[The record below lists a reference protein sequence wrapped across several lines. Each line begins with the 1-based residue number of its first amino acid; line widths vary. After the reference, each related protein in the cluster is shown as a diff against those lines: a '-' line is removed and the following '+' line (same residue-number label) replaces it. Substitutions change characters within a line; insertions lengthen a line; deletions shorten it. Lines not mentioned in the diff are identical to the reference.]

1 MMPQM
6 TTCCRPNSKVDT
18 EYGEIDS
25 KTLIA
30 RVANGYRLATDIE
43 RDLVSPDRCAIRSPF
58 PGAK

>member
-1 MMPQM
+1 MFRWDKMTPQM

-25 KTLIA
+25 KTLVA

-43 RDLVSPDRCAIRSPF
+43 RD
-58 PGAK
+58 